1 MPTKKGDPVE
11 KTDEAKDLS
20 APVEAAP
27 PDVIVPP
34 PPAAPADS
42 SAGVDEKQAPPVGGD
57 PPAGD
62 PPAVAPV
69 EPSKKTVE
77 AWRAELGTPDWLFA
91 AARAL
96 KQWPIGKELEQAAY
110 TAALDEAANVKLGG

>member
-42 SAGVDEKQAPPVGGD
+42 SAGVDEKQAPPAGE
-57 PPAGD
+57 PPAGE
-62 PPAVAPV
+62 PSAVD
-69 EPSKKTVE
+69 PSKKTIE

>member
-42 SAGVDEKQAPPVGGD
+42 SAGVDEKQAPPVGD

-69 EPSKKTVE
+69 EPSKTTGE